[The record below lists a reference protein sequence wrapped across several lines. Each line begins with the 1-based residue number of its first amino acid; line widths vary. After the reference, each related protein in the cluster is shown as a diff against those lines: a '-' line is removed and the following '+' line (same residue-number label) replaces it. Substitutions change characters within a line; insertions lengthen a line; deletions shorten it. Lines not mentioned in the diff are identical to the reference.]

1 MKNLKKILKFKRE
14 LRDDLISL
22 YYAGKFSDQFTD
34 LMIQLTQ
41 HEEHEEIK
49 NNLSYLM
56 VEVFQNIVRYK
67 KENKQ
72 KYEIFS
78 LRSIDDHLHIFSSNV
93 VDLSS
98 YSILK
103 DKLKDINE
111 KNPDDLKK
119 LYLEI
124 LKAGVFGEK
133 GGAGLGLLQMARRSS
148 NPIQYNFS
156 PVNEESKLFQYQ
168 LDFSINKGERIHE
181 RDKVFIGENITLL
194 EQIYDEDIIFLFK
207 GDFKKENANAILN
220 IIQANTRFQ
229 TKNKEFN
236 DYRVFHTAVE
246 LIQNISR
253 HGKDVGGSIE
263 GVFCLMRNDS
273 GFYLA
278 TGNYIKNGEFGKVE
292 DHFNKL
298 NNYKGN
304 DLQKVYL
311 KTLKENAIT
320 ESNQAGVGLID
331 VRRYNLSPFDFDI
344 ITDNNGFYLTA
355 GVLIPFYI

>member
-1 MKNLKKILKFKRE
+1 M
-14 LRDDLISL
+14 
-22 YYAGKFSDQFTD
+22 
-34 LMIQLTQ
+34 
-41 HEEHEEIK
+41 
-49 NNLSYLM
+49 
-56 VEVFQNIVRYK
+56 
-67 KENKQ
+67 
-72 KYEIFS
+72 
-78 LRSIDDHLHIFSSNV
+78 
-93 VDLSS
+93 
-98 YSILK
+98 
-103 DKLKDINE
+103 
-111 KNPDDLKK
+111 
-119 LYLEI
+119 
-124 LKAGVFGEK
+124 
-133 GGAGLGLLQMARRSS
+133 
-148 NPIQYNFS
+148 
-156 PVNEESKLFQYQ
+156 FQYQ

-181 RDKVFIGENITLL
+181 RDKVFIAENITLL
-194 EQIYDEDIIFLFK
+194 EEIYDEDIIFLFK

-253 HGKDVGGSIE
+253 HGKDLGGSIE
-263 GVFCLMRNDS
+263 GVFSLMRNDS

-278 TGNYIKNGEFGKVE
+278 TGNYIKNGEFEKVE

-298 NNYKGN
+298 NNYKGD

-331 VRRYNLSPFDFDI
+331 VRRYNQSPFDFDI
-344 ITDNNGFYLTA
+344 IADDNGFYLTA

>member
-1 MKNLKKILKFKRE
+1 LKQLKKILKFKRE
-14 LRDDLISL
+14 LKNDLISL

-67 KENKQ
+67 KDAKS
-72 KYEIFS
+72 KYEIFG
-78 LRSIDDHLHIFSSNV
+78 LRSIEDNLHIFSSNV
-93 VDLSS
+93 VDFSS
-98 YSILK
+98 YSLLK
-103 DKLKDINE
+103 EKLQDINE
-111 KNPDDLKK
+111 KEPDDLKK

-148 NPIQYNFS
+148 NPIQYDFS
-156 PVNEESKLFQYQ
+156 AINNDAKLFQYQ
-168 LDFSINKGERIHE
+168 LDFSINKGERILE
-181 RDKVFIGENITLL
+181 RDKIDIRDNITLFK
-194 EQIYDEDIIFLFK
+194 EIHDEDIIFLFK
-207 GDFKKENANAILN
+207 GDFKKENANAILS

-253 HGKDVGGSIE
+253 HGKNVGGAVE
-263 GVFCLMRNDS
+263 GVFCLMKNEN

-278 TGNYIKNGEFGKVE
+278 TGNYIKNGEFGKAE

-298 NNYKGN
+298 NNFEGD
-304 DLQKVYL
+304 DLQKIYL

-320 ESNQAGVGLID
+320 ESNRAGVGLID
-331 VRRYNLSPFDFDI
+331 VRRYNQSQFDFDI
-344 ITDNNGFYLTA
+344 ITDDIGFYLTA

>member
-1 MKNLKKILKFKRE
+1 MKQLKKILKFKRE
-14 LRDDLISL
+14 LKNDLISL

-41 HEEHEEIK
+41 HEEHEDIK

-67 KENKQ
+67 KDEKS
-72 KYEIFS
+72 KYEIFG
-78 LRSIDDHLHIFSSNV
+78 LRSIEDNLHIFSSNV
-93 VDLSS
+93 VDVSS
-98 YSILK
+98 YSLLK
-103 DKLKDINE
+103 EKLQNINE
-111 KNPDDLKK
+111 KEPDDLKK

-148 NPIQYNFS
+148 NPIQYDFS
-156 PVNEESKLFQYQ
+156 AINNDAKLFQYQ
-168 LDFSINKGERIHE
+168 LDFSINKGERILE
-181 RDKVFIGENITLL
+181 RDKIDIRDNITLFK
-194 EQIYDEDIIFLFK
+194 EIHDEDIIFLFK
-207 GDFKKENANAILN
+207 GDFKKENANAILS

-253 HGKDVGGSIE
+253 HGKDVAGSVE
-263 GVFCLMRNDS
+263 GVFCLMKNEN

-278 TGNYIKNGEFGKVE
+278 TGNYIKNGEFGKAE

-298 NNYKGN
+298 NNFEGD
-304 DLQKVYL
+304 DLQKIYL

-331 VRRYNLSPFDFDI
+331 VRRYNQSQFDFDI
-344 ITDNNGFYLTA
+344 ITDDIGFYLTA